1 LTSPGVDFRPMSTML
16 PAPRQGED
24 ALVALR
30 GPVKDDGFAHGNGRK
45 KLLDNLARR
54 YAGPLARF
62 FERRVRNRHDVP
74 DLVQDVFLRL
84 SALSDPLAIKQ
95 PEHYL
100 FVTAANTLRDKARRD
115 TVRNAEM
122 HGELDENSQEG
133 SDFSPLRVLEG
144 REAITQ
150 LRAALME
157 LPERTR
163 DVFVLRV
170 FEECR
175 MGDIAAAIG
184 ISRRATEKHYARAL
198 AHVMSAL
205 GDWRYF

>member
-1 LTSPGVDFRPMSTML
+1 MILGGQQHPLTDRRQVEDELM
-16 PAPRQGED
+16 APDRKEQAGSG
-24 ALVALR
+24 AANKGR
-30 GPVKDDGFAHGNGRK
+30 GR
-45 KLLDNLARR
+45 LLDDLARR
-54 YAGPLARF
+54 YAAPLARF
-62 FERRVRNRHDVP
+62 FERRVHNRHDVP

-84 SALSDPLAIKQ
+84 SALPDPTAIQQ

-100 FVTAANTLRDKARRD
+100 FVTAASALRDKARRD
-115 TVRNAEM
+115 TVRQAGM
-122 HGELDENSQEG
+122 HGELDENLLEG
-133 SDFSPLRVLEG
+133 SDFTPLRVLEG
-144 REAITQ
+144 KEAIVQ

-175 MGDIAAAIG
+175 MTDIAVAIG

-198 AHVMSAL
+198 AYVVQAL
-205 GDWRYF
+205 GDWRHR

>member
-1 LTSPGVDFRPMSTML
+1 MITAGHQEALTDGR
-16 PAPRQGED
+16 RGED
-24 ALVALR
+24 ELMALDRQKQEGMPAT
-30 GPVKDDGFAHGNGRK
+30 HGGRSS
-45 KLLDNLARR
+45 LLNDLARR
-54 YAGPLARF
+54 YAAPLARF
-62 FERRVRNRHDVP
+62 FERRVHNRHDVP

-84 SALSDPLAIKQ
+84 SALPDPMAIEQ

-115 TVRNAEM
+115 TVRHAGM
-122 HGELDENSQEG
+122 HGELDENLLEG
-133 SDFSPLRVLEG
+133 SDITPLRVLEG
-144 REAITQ
+144 KEAIVQ

-175 MGDIAAAIG
+175 MSDIAVAIG
-184 ISRRATEKHYARAL
+184 ISRRAAEKHYARAL
-198 AHVMSAL
+198 AYVVQAL
-205 GDWRYF
+205 GDWRHR

>member
-1 LTSPGVDFRPMSTML
+1 MPL
-16 PAPRQGED
+16 PP
-24 ALVALR
+24 
-30 GPVKDDGFAHGNGRK
+30 GRK
-45 KLLDNLARR
+45 GLLDDLAWR
-54 YAGPLARF
+54 YAAPLARF
-62 FERRVRNRHDVP
+62 FERRVRSGHDVP

-84 SALSDPLAIKQ
+84 SALPDPTAIKM

-100 FVTAANTLRDKARRD
+100 FATAANVLRDKARRD
-115 TVRNAEM
+115 AVRHADM
-122 HGELDENSQEG
+122 HDEFEESLLEG
-133 SDFSPLRVLEG
+133 SDITPLRVLEG

-175 MGDIAAAIG
+175 MNDIAAAIG
-184 ISRRATEKHYARAL
+184 ISRRAAEKHYARGLVHVVRAL
-198 AHVMSAL
+198 E
-205 GDWRYF
+205 DWRHF